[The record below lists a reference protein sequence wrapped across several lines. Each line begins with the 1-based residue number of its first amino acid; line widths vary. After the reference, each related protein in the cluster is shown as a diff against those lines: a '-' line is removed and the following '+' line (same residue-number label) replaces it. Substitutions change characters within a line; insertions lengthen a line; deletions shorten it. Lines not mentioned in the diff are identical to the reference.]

1 MIDRFHPII
10 YVRGY
15 GMTRREIDETT
26 ADPFCGFNIGSTMYR
41 ASADKQQQPRK
52 FVFESPLVRLMSEFK
67 YRDVYENGSDILD
80 PGWDKDADGKPTGN
94 LLFAR
99 SVIIHRY
106 YDSAST
112 TLGDGETPS
121 IEEFARRLSRL
132 IARVRELVCANPQ
145 SDVTTDTF
153 KVYLVAHSM
162 GGLVCRAMLQ
172 NPKLD
177 VSGMRGVVDKFF
189 TYATPHNGIDVMGIN
204 VPGFLGLNDANNFNR
219 GEMARYLGLE
229 GVYKG
234 DDGRVDVIPESAISA
249 KRVFCLVG
257 TNRMDYETAKG
268 LSRTFVG
275 DGSDGLVKIANA
287 TLCGLDAAGQRSMPC
302 AKAFVFRSHS
312 GYFGIVNSE
321 EGFQNLARFLF
332 GDLRVDIW
340 MDVEALRLPVKLA
353 DKADVDALY
362 AVEVTA
368 APRGKLW
375 QLTRR
380 KVEEDSVAGIRHQEW
395 LAHQS
400 EHPGQPMRLYLS
412 TVFLSIAAKVDT
424 SNPFMT
430 YYMSVKV
437 NVPNYEVKRVLWLDE
452 HFEGSAIF
460 NKDLVLTVAPPA
472 ASGGTWE
479 VKYAWA
485 DSSMVDAT
493 HMLKPSEQFAGAQ
506 ELAVPMDSTIRIDG
520 KEVERSPGLKATLR
534 FVVSE
539 WNA

>member
-1 MIDRFHPII
+1 MANRFHPII

-15 GMTRREIDETT
+15 AMTRGEIDETT
-26 ADPFCGFNIGSTMYR
+26 ADPFCGFNVGSTMFR
-41 ASADKQQQPRK
+41 ANADKQQQPRK
-52 FVFESPLVRLMSEFK
+52 FVFESPLVRLMSEYK

-94 LLFAR
+94 RLFAE

-112 TLGDGETPS
+112 YLGDGQTPP
-121 IEEFARRLSRL
+121 IEEFARRLSQL

-145 SDVTTDTF
+145 SGVTPATF

-172 NPKLD
+172 NPLLD
-177 VSGMRGVVDKFF
+177 VSGMGRFVDKFF
-189 TYATPHNGIDVMGIN
+189 TYATPHNGIDVLGTN
-204 VPGFLGLNDANNFNR
+204 VPGFLSLNDADNFNR
-219 GEMARYLGLE
+219 TRMAEYLGLK

-234 DDGRVDVIPESAISA
+234 DDGRVDVIPASAIDPE
-249 KRVFCLVG
+249 RVFCLVG

-268 LSRTFVG
+268 LSRAFVG

-287 TLCGLDAAGQRSMPC
+287 VLCGLDSKGQRATPC

-312 GYFGIVNSE
+312 GFFGIVNSE

-340 MDVEALRLPVKLA
+340 LDVEDLRLPAKLA
-353 DKADVDALY
+353 DKSDVDALY

-395 LAHQS
+395 LEHRAA
-400 EHPGQPMRLYLS
+400 HPGQPMRLYLS
-412 TVFLSIAAKVDT
+412 TVFLSVAAKVDP

-430 YYMSVKV
+430 YYMSLKVK
-437 NVPNYEVKRVLWLDE
+437 VPNYEVRHVLWLDE
-452 HFEGSAIF
+452 HFEGAAIF

-472 ASGGTWE
+472 STGGAWE

-485 DSSMVDAT
+485 DATLVDASA
-493 HMLKPSEQFAGAQ
+493 MLHASETVAGAQ
-506 ELAVPMDSTIRIDG
+506 ELAVPVDSTVRLDG
-520 KEVERSPGLKATLR
+520 QEVERNPGIKAALR
-534 FVVSE
+534 FVVSG
-539 WNA
+539 WNT

>member
-1 MIDRFHPII
+1 MANRFHPII

-15 GMTRREIDETT
+15 AMTRGEIDETT

-41 ASADKQQQPRK
+41 ANADKQLQPRK
-52 FVFESPLVRLMSEFK
+52 FVFESPLVRLMSEYK

-80 PGWDKDADGKPTGN
+80 PGWERDADGKPTGN
-94 LLFAR
+94 ALFAE

-106 YDSAST
+106 YDSASS
-112 TLGDGETPS
+112 TLGQGETPP
-121 IEEFARRLSRL
+121 IQEFAKRLSIL
-132 IARVRELVCANPQ
+132 IARVRELVCVNPN
-145 SDVTTDTF
+145 SGVTPSTF

-172 NPKLD
+172 NPELD
-177 VSGMRGVVDKFF
+177 VSKMGRFVDKFF
-189 TYATPHNGIDVMGIN
+189 TYATPHNGIDVAGIN
-204 VPGFLGLNDANNFNR
+204 VPSFLGLNDANNFNR
-219 GEMARYLGLE
+219 TRMAEYLGLK
-229 GVYKG
+229 GVYMG
-234 DDGRVDVIPESAISA
+234 TDGRVDVIPESAIPS

-275 DGSDGLVKIANA
+275 DGSDGLVKISNA
-287 TLCGLDAAGQRSMPC
+287 TLCGLDADGQRSMPC

-340 MDVEALRLPVKLA
+340 LDVEELRLPVKLA

-395 LAHQS
+395 VAHQS
-400 EHPGQPMRLYLS
+400 EKPGQPMRLYLS
-412 TVFLSIAAKVDT
+412 TVFLSIAAKVDQ

-430 YYMSVKV
+430 YYMSVKI
-437 NVPNYEVKRVLWLDE
+437 NVPNYEVRRVLWLDE
-452 HFEGSAIF
+452 HFEGAAIF

-472 ASGGTWE
+472 VPGGTWG

-485 DSSMVDAT
+485 DAPLVDAS
-493 HMLKPSEQFAGAQ
+493 HELAPSKAVADAL
-506 ELAVPMDSTIRIDG
+506 ELAVPLDSTIRTDG
-520 KEVERSPGLKATLR
+520 QELERSPGIRGALR
-534 FVVSE
+534 FVVSQ
-539 WNA
+539 WNT

>member
-1 MIDRFHPII
+1 
-10 YVRGY
+10 
-15 GMTRREIDETT
+15 
-26 ADPFCGFNIGSTMYR
+26 
-41 ASADKQQQPRK
+41 
-52 FVFESPLVRLMSEFK
+52 
-67 YRDVYENGSDILD
+67 
-80 PGWDKDADGKPTGN
+80 
-94 LLFAR
+94 
-99 SVIIHRY
+99 VIIHRY

-112 TLGDGETPS
+112 TLGEGETPS
-121 IEEFARRLSRL
+121 IEESARLLSKL
-132 IARVRELVCANPQ
+132 IARVRELVSANPQ
-145 SDVTTDTF
+145 SGITPSTF

-172 NPKLD
+172 NPVLD
-177 VSGMRGVVDKFF
+177 VSDMRGFVDKFF
-189 TYATPHNGIDVMGIN
+189 TYATPHNGIDVLGIN
-204 VPGFLGLNDANNFNR
+204 VPGFLSLNDADNFNR
-219 GEMARYLGLE
+219 KRMTGYLGLK

-234 DDGRVDVIPESAISA
+234 DDGRVDVIPANSISP

-287 TLCGLDAAGQRSMPC
+287 TLCGLDSAGKRDMPC

-353 DKADVDALY
+353 GKADVDALY
-362 AVEVTA
+362 AVELTA

-400 EHPGQPMRLYLS
+400 EHPGQPMRFYLS

-424 SNPFMT
+424 SNAFMT
-430 YYMSVKV
+430 YYMTVKV
-437 NVPNYEVKRVLWLDE
+437 IVPNYEVKRVLWLDE
-452 HFEGSAIF
+452 HFEGAAIF
-460 NKDLVLTVAPPA
+460 NKDLVLTVAPPTP
-472 ASGGTWE
+472 SGGEWE

-485 DSSMVDAT
+485 DASMVDAT
-493 HMLKPSEQFAGAQ
+493 HMLKPSEQVEGAQ
-506 ELAVPMDSTIRIDG
+506 ELAIPLDSTIRTDG
-520 KEVERSPGLKATLR
+520 QEMERSPGIRGSLR

-539 WNA
+539 WNT